1 MVFLFRDKS
10 FINIFFLTV
19 LSIGVHFHF
28 LIEAPVIDT
37 NSGSNDGLLSLILG
51 RYIHA
56 LPVTI
61 RFLLYHALILVQAIR
76 LNMAM
81 NGLKMYPSTTFVPA
95 MTYILLTAMIPQWC
109 TISPALVANSLVIWI
124 FIKLS
129 RLYNH
134 PTPKTLLF
142 NTGFIAGLS
151 VICYHPMAILV
162 GVVLFALAVVRPFR
176 LAEWLVLLI
185 GVVLPYYF
193 VLSVLYLTDRL
204 PAIASMLP
212 DFYFGSPVGL
222 NNKTLLWGLG
232 YLALVLLFGL
242 FFWQVSIGR
251 MVIQIRKNWGVMM
264 VLLWTLLPVPFIFQL
279 GGLAS
284 GLLVIVPVSAFST
297 NVFANPRNMSLPN
310 LLFLLALVVIAMN
323 NWQLLKN

>member
-1 MVFLFRDKS
+1 VVFLFRDKS
-10 FINIFFLTV
+10 FINIFFLAI

-28 LIEAPVIDT
+28 LMEAPVVDT
-37 NSGSNDGLLSLILG
+37 NSGSNDGLLSLILD
-51 RYIHA
+51 RYILS
-56 LPVTI
+56 LPAAV

-81 NGLKMYPSTTFVPA
+81 NELKMYPSNTFVPA
-95 MTYILLTAMIPQWC
+95 MTYVLLTAMLPQWC
-109 TISPALVANSLVIWI
+109 AISPALVTNSLVIWI
-124 FIKLS
+124 FVKLS

-134 PTPKTLLF
+134 PSPKTLLF
-142 NTGFIAGLS
+142 NTGLIAGLS
-151 VICYHPMAILV
+151 VICYHPMAILI

-193 VLSVLYLTDRL
+193 VVSILYLTNRL

-212 DFYFGSPVGL
+212 NFYIGLPAGS
-222 NNKTLLWGLG
+222 NDKTLLWGLG
-232 YLALVLLFGL
+232 YLGLALVLGL

-264 VLLWTLLPVPFIFQL
+264 VLLVTLLPVPFIFQL
-279 GGLAS
+279 GGLES
-284 GLLVIVPVSAFST
+284 GLLVLVPISAFAA
-297 NVFANPRNMSLPN
+297 NAFGNPRNLGLPN
-310 LLFLLALVVIAMN
+310 LFFILALVVIAMN

>member
-10 FINIFFLTV
+10 FINVFFLAI

-28 LIEAPVIDT
+28 LIESPLIDT
-37 NSGSNDGLLSLILG
+37 NSGTNDGLLSLILD
-51 RYIHA
+51 RYILS
-56 LPVTI
+56 LPASI

-81 NGLKMYPSTTFVPA
+81 NELRMYPSNSFVPA
-95 MTYILLTAMIPQWC
+95 MTYVLLTAVIPQWC
-109 TISPALVANSLVIWI
+109 AISPALVTNSLVIWI

-134 PTPKTLLF
+134 PSPKTLLF
-142 NTGFIAGLS
+142 NTGLIAGLS

-185 GVVLPYYF
+185 GVGLPYYF
-193 VLSVLYLTDRL
+193 VLSVLFLTDRL

-212 DFYFGSPVGL
+212 DFYLGLPAGS
-222 NNKTLLWGLG
+222 NDKWLLLGLG
-232 YLALVLLFGL
+232 YLVVALLLGL

-264 VLLWTLLPVPFIFQL
+264 VMLLTLLPVPFIFQL
-279 GGLAS
+279 GGLES
-284 GLLVIVPVSAFST
+284 GLLSLVPVCAFAA
-297 NVFANPRNMSLPN
+297 NAFANPRRMGLPN
-310 LLFLLALVVIAMN
+310 LLFILAVAVIAIN

>member
-1 MVFLFRDKS
+1 VVFLFRDKS
-10 FINIFFLTV
+10 FINIFFLAV

-28 LIEAPVIDT
+28 LMEAPVIDT
-37 NSGSNDGLLSLILG
+37 NSGSNDGLLSLILD
-51 RYIHA
+51 RYILS
-56 LPVTI
+56 LPATV

-81 NGLKMYPSTTFVPA
+81 NELRMYPSNTFVPA
-95 MTYILLTAMIPQWC
+95 MTYVLLTAILPQWC
-109 TISPALVANSLVIWI
+109 AISPALVTNSLVIWI

-134 PTPKTLLF
+134 PSPKTLLF
-142 NTGFIAGLS
+142 NTGLIAGLS
-151 VICYHPMAILV
+151 VICYHPMAILI

-193 VLSVLYLTDRL
+193 VLSALYLTDRL
-204 PAIASMLP
+204 PAIGSMLP
-212 DFYFGSPVGL
+212 DFYLGLPAGS
-222 NNKTLLWGLG
+222 NDKTLLWGLG
-232 YLALVLLFGL
+232 YLALVLLIGL

-264 VLLWTLLPVPFIFQL
+264 VLLLTLLPVPFIFQL
-279 GGLAS
+279 GGLES
-284 GLLVIVPVSAFST
+284 GLLVLIPISAFAT
-297 NVFANPRNMSLPN
+297 NAFANPRNLGLPN
-310 LLFLLALVVIAMN
+310 LLFILALAVIAMN
-323 NWQLLKN
+323 NWALLKN

>member
-10 FINIFFLTV
+10 FINIFFLAV

-28 LIEAPVIDT
+28 LMEAPVIDT
-37 NSGSNDGLLSLILG
+37 NSGSNDGLLSLILD
-51 RYIHA
+51 RYFLS
-56 LPVTI
+56 LPATV
-61 RFLLYHALILVQAIR
+61 RFLLYHALVLVQAIR

-81 NGLKMYPSTTFVPA
+81 NELRMYSSATFVPA
-95 MTYILLTAMIPQWC
+95 MTYIVLTAMVPQWC
-109 TISPALVANSLVIWI
+109 AVSSALVTNSLVIWI
-124 FIKLS
+124 FMKLS

-134 PTPKTLLF
+134 PSPKTLLF
-142 NTGFIAGLS
+142 NTGLIAGLS
-151 VICYHPMAILV
+151 VICYHPMAILI

-204 PAIASMLP
+204 PDIASMLP
-212 DFYFGSPVGL
+212 DFYLGFPEGS
-222 NNKTLLWGLG
+222 NDKTLLWGLG
-232 YLALVLLFGL
+232 YLALALLLGL

-264 VLLWTLLPVPFIFQL
+264 VLLLTLLPVPFIFQL
-279 GGLAS
+279 GGLES
-284 GLLVIVPVSAFST
+284 GLLVLVPISAFVT
-297 NVFANPRNMSLPN
+297 NAFANPRNLGLPN
-310 LLFLLALVVIAMN
+310 LLFILALLVIAMN